1 MKKTRAFNERFS
13 NFSEAFIAVISMI
26 TFGVLSIVSLL
37 KTCHIDM
44 YYSKDNNEHVEFL
57 NDNVLVNLVVLLVIV
72 ALAVLLMHANVK
84 RRTVRWVGAIAI
96 ACSAAIGVWWVL
108 ASKAVPVADSGSIIT
123 AAQQIVQG
131 STNILTAN
139 TYFYVFPFQTGYLL
153 YAEGFLRVFGSNA
166 ITLFQL
172 SNVLLVCATFVA
184 ILKLARILFDDT
196 RVELLTAILLG
207 LCIQPML
214 LSTFLYGTI
223 PGMTL
228 SIWSIYFVAKAMKQK
243 RLMQL
248 IPAAVLIAL
257 AVLLKKNFL
266 IVLIAEIIILLVFA
280 LRNKRALTLAFAALM
295 AALTFLLPTLVQ
307 KQYEIRADTNFGKGT
322 PQMAW
327 LATGFR
333 ESSLCS
339 GWFNS
344 YTTSVL
350 RENDMDYDKAL
361 SQSKADLKEQLTMF
375 ASRPRYLASFMYK
388 KVTSQWNEPAYQCIW
403 SSAYTGQRSGEVS
416 NFVIGLGAGT
426 ASDAINAYFNQLM
439 QFVYVS
445 MTITLIVLCF
455 QREKRNEQRMIIPL
469 ILFGAALYHA
479 LFEAKSQYAIIYVPM
494 MLPYAAFGMAHLHDW
509 LVKKFF
515 SKEKETKAVDN
526 IEIAHD

>member
-13 NFSEAFIAVISMI
+13 NFSEAFIAAVSMI
-26 TFGVLSIVSLL
+26 AFGVLSFVSLVQ
-37 KTCHIDM
+37 TCHIDM

-57 NDNVLVNLVVLLVIV
+57 SDNILVNLVILLVLV
-72 ALAVLLMHANVK
+72 ALAVLFMRANVK

-96 ACSAAIGVWWVL
+96 VSSAVIGVWWVL
-108 ASKAVPVADSGSIIT
+108 ASKAVPGADSSSIIT
-123 AAQQIVQG
+123 AARQIVQG
-131 STNILTAN
+131 NTNILKES
-139 TYFYVFPFQTGYLL
+139 TYFYVFPFQTGFLL
-153 YAEGFLRVFGSNA
+153 YAEGFLRLFGSNA
-166 ITLFQL
+166 TTLFQL
-172 SNVLLVCATFVA
+172 SNVLLVCVA
-184 ILKLARILFDDT
+184 YIAVLKLARVLFDDT

-228 SIWSIYFVAKAMKQK
+228 AIWSIYFVAKAMKKK
-243 RLMQL
+243 RLTQL
-248 IPAAVLIAL
+248 IPAAILIAL

-266 IVLIAEIIILLVFA
+266 IVLIAESIMLLIFA
-280 LRNKRALTLAFAALM
+280 LRNKRALALAFVALM
-295 AALTFLLPTLVQ
+295 AGLTMLLPTLVQ
-307 KQYEIRADTNFGKGT
+307 KQYEIRADADFGKGT

-327 LATGFR
+327 LTTGFR

-344 YTTSVL
+344 YTTNVL
-350 RENDMDYDKAL
+350 RENGMDYDKAL
-361 SQSKADLKEQLTMF
+361 SQSKADLMEQLTMF

-403 SSAYTGQRSGEVS
+403 SSAVGERSGEVS
-416 NFVIGLGAGT
+416 NFVISLGTGT

-445 MTITLIVLCF
+445 MTITLVVLCF
-455 QREKRNEQRMIIPL
+455 HKEKRSEQRMIIPL

-494 MLPYAAFGMAHLHDW
+494 MLPYAAFGIAYLHDW
-509 LVKKFF
+509 MAKKFF
-515 SKEKETKAVDN
+515 TRKNEAKAENDLETAQD
-526 IEIAHD
+526 

>member
-1 MKKTRAFNERFS
+1 MKKTHAFNERFS
-13 NFSEAFIAVISMI
+13 NFSEAFIAAVSMI
-26 TFGVLSIVSLL
+26 AFVVLSIVSLIQ
-37 KTCHIDM
+37 TCHVDIG
-44 YYSKDNNEHVEFL
+44 YSEANSEHVSFL
-57 NDNVLVNLVVLLVIV
+57 NDNILVNLAILLILVT
-72 ALAVLLMHANVK
+72 LTVLLMRVHVK
-84 RRTVRWVGAIAI
+84 RRTVLLVSAIAI
-96 ACSAAIGVWWVL
+96 VSSAAIGVWWVL
-108 ASKAVPVADSGSIIT
+108 ASKAVPVADSRSIIT
-123 AAQQIVQG
+123 AAQQLVTGNTGVLKQ
-131 STNILTAN
+131 N
-139 TYFYVFPFQTGYLL
+139 TYFYVFPFQTGYLF
-153 YAEGFLRVFGSNA
+153 YAEGFLRLFGSNA

-172 SNVLLVCATFVA
+172 SNVILVCVA
-184 ILKLARILFDDT
+184 YIAVLKLARVLFDDT
-196 RVELLTAILLG
+196 RIELLTAILLG

-243 RLMQL
+243 RLRQL
-248 IPAAVLIAL
+248 IPAAALIAL

-266 IVLIAEIIILLVFA
+266 IVLIAEIAILLVYA
-280 LRNKRALTLAFAALM
+280 LRNKRALTLAFVALM

-307 KQYEIRADTNFGKGT
+307 KQYEIRVDADFGKGT

-327 LATGFR
+327 LTTGFR
-333 ESSLCS
+333 ESSLCC

-344 YTTSVL
+344 YTTNVL
-350 RENDMDYDKAL
+350 RENGMDYEKAL

-403 SSAYTGQRSGEVS
+403 SSANTGERSGEVS
-416 NFVIGLGAGT
+416 SFIISLGTGT
-426 ASDAINAYFNQLM
+426 ASDTINAYFNQLM

-494 MLPYAAFGMAHLHDW
+494 MLPYAAFGIAYLHDW
-509 LVKKFF
+509 LTKKFF
-515 SKEKETKAVDN
+515 TGKNKAIAEDN
-526 IEIAHD
+526 MEITQK